1 MRNWELLAT
10 DTRKAA
16 AHAMV
21 EFDDLITAELE
32 ICAIKEAN
40 FGDEIVEL
48 MKERVSEDKERIGAN
63 NSEERPDETK

>member
-1 MRNWELLAT
+1 
-10 DTRKAA
+10 
-16 AHAMV
+16 MV

-32 ICAIKEAN
+32 ISAIKEAN